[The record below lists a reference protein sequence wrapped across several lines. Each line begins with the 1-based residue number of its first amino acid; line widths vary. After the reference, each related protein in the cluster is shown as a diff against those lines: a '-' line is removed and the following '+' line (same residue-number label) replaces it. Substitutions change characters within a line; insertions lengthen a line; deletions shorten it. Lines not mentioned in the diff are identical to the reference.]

1 MSALNID
8 VYSPFDVM
16 SRETCRVF
24 DWINN
29 SIKKH
34 AHDSKNNNDRYM
46 FIDISI
52 KTIVDDQKENEI
64 SNTKT
69 QTSEYYRANI
79 VYRSYLI
86 KRLYELKGWTVK
98 FIFDAEMGS
107 FGGSESDRFLFIF
120 DQRIS

>member
-16 SRETCRVF
+16 SKDTCRVF
-24 DWINN
+24 DWINH
-29 SIKKH
+29 SIEKH
-34 AHDSKNNNDRYM
+34 VHDSKNNNDRYM

-52 KTIVDDQKENEI
+52 KTIVDDQKEIEI
-64 SNTKT
+64 SNTK
-69 QTSEYYRANI
+69 EPYPDYRKEI
-79 VYRSYLI
+79 VNRSYLI

-107 FGGSESDRFLFIF
+107 FGGSESDRLLFIF
-120 DQRIS
+120 DRRIS